1 MKREKKR
8 VVNREVFI
16 AATDKLPLSFYNNC
30 ICDFRKSYDCHF
42 IFRYRAVIKKIFQI
56 LVNIIYHFIVF
67 LFLLKSENKLNL
79 TLTKKKKKD

>member
-16 AATDKLPLSFYNNC
+16 DKLPLSFYNNR

-67 LFLLKSENKLNL
+67 LLLLKSKNKSHFDV
-79 TLTKKKKKD
+79 K